1 MALKATSTP
10 SGASR
15 KRCRTPSF
23 VQACRQTQRPLLT
36 TAQRGFLAAYRVG
49 HLATADAGGQPHVIP
64 VCFVVIDE
72 NAYVTIDDKPKRRDR
87 PLKRLRNIVENP
99 RAAMVVDRYDE
110 DWSRLAWV
118 MLRGRAYVLDAG
130 AEHDLAQEALR
141 SRYPQMRSMH
151 LEQQPVIALRVDRV
165 ASWGA
170 LE

>member
-1 MALKATSTP
+1 M
-10 SGASR
+10 
-15 KRCRTPSF
+15 
-23 VQACRQTQRPLLT
+23 LT
-36 TAQRGFLAAYRVG
+36 TQQRQFMAAWRIG
-49 HLATADAGGQPHVIP
+49 HLATADASAQPHVIP

-99 RAAMVVDRYDE
+99 RAALVVDRYDE

-118 MLRGRAYVLDAG
+118 MLRGRADVLDAG
-130 AEHDLAQEALR
+130 PEHDLAQQALR
-141 SRYPQMRSMH
+141 SRYPQMRSME
-151 LEQQPVIALRVDRV
+151 LEQHPVIALRIDRV